1 MLKTILCQCDMQGA
15 TTMSYTDKKQT
26 VKLLSYMSTFDGG
39 LYRRGNNNAA
49 FIMNMVKDNLDYV
62 QWVDE
67 VLNRVTSTRLNDR
80 KDYNTDGYI
89 RKQQVRLESRNHP
102 LLTKLHD
109 RIYIDRRKV
118 IDPHMLKMMDA
129 EALAIIFMC
138 DGHSSL
144 DLRFK
149 NPHKS
154 IGLSTK
160 GFSYGDN
167 WLLKKSIKEKLNLEF
182 NINRH
187 GKYYYLHL
195 RVKDHEKFIS
205 MILPFMK
212 DSFLYKLE
220 RIAPAI
226 RDDDIVCTMRK
237 RIESY
242 RNDKTLQNEE

>member
-1 MLKTILCQCDMQGA
+1 MK
-15 TTMSYTDKKQT
+15 YTDKKQI

-39 LYRRGNNNAA
+39 LYKNNDNGNAR
-49 FIMNMVKDNLDYV
+49 FIMNMVEDNLDYII
-62 QWVDE
+62 WVKE
-67 VLNRVTSTRLNDR
+67 VLEKVTSTRLYKR
-80 KDYNTDGYI
+80 KDYNTDGYK
-89 RKQQVRLESRNHP
+89 RKSQRRLESRVHP
-102 LLTKLHD
+102 FLTKLHD

-129 EALAIIFMC
+129 ESLAIIFMC

-144 DLRFK
+144 DSRFK
-149 NPHKS
+149 NYHKQ

-167 WLLKKSIKEKLNLEF
+167 WLLKKAIKEKLDLEF

-187 GKYYYLHL
+187 GKYYFLNL
-195 RVKDHEKFIS
+195 RTKDHEKFIDL
-205 MILPFMK
+205 ILPYMK

-226 RDDDIVCTMRK
+226 RDDDIVCTIRK
-237 RIESY
+237 RMESV
-242 RNDKTLQNEE
+242 RNEQITRKE